1 MWNNFGKKLYCYLVE
16 LKITMMN
23 DPAVP
28 FFDIC
33 PKITLAHV
41 GDTGI
46 RMFVASLLVTTEI
59 GKLPKCPLQQNS

>member
-1 MWNNFGKKLYCYLVE
+1 
-16 LKITMMN
+16 MMN